1 MSEQPAENLREH
13 SPTDVVVGI
22 DGSQGSLAAARWAA
36 RFAAE
41 RGRALRL
48 AHGME
53 LVGTAKLVS
62 TAGGVTASLLE
73 AMKENS
79 RHLLDRA
86 EQAVSEEAPDL
97 PVSARVSVGSA
108 AALLIEESAEAFAV
122 IIGATGNVGILGH
135 LGSTLLAV
143 VSRAH
148 GPVIVVRADAEGAIR
163 STGPVV
169 VGVDG
174 SPVSEAAVAAAF
186 TEAAVRRTDLVA
198 IHVHN
203 DRRLE
208 SERLRKLLPEAEVES
223 AGQEV
228 LSERL
233 AGWQE
238 KFPDV
243 TVIRKTY
250 SDHPTARL
258 REWSD
263 TAQLVVV
270 GSRGRGGFTGLLL
283 GSTSNSLVQHA
294 GCPVMVVR
302 PDNSTEGR
310 DR

>member
-1 MSEQPAENLREH
+1 MSEQPVGH
-13 SPTDVVVGI
+13 SAGDVIVGI
-22 DGSQGSLAAARWAA
+22 DGSAGSLTAARWAA
-36 RFAAE
+36 GFATE

-62 TAGGVTASLLE
+62 TSGGVTSSLLE
-73 AMKENS
+73 ALKENS

-86 EQAVSEEAPDL
+86 EEAVTAETPDLAVST
-97 PVSARVSVGSA
+97 RVSVGSA
-108 AALLIEESAEAFAV
+108 AALLIEESAGAYAV
-122 IIGATGNVGILGH
+122 ILGATGNVGVLGH
-135 LGSTLLAV
+135 IGSTLLTV

-148 GPVIVVRADAEGAIR
+148 GPVIVVRTDAEGAIR

-174 SPVSEAAVAAAF
+174 SPVSEAALATAF

-198 IHVHN
+198 IHVHY

-208 SERLRKLLPEAEVES
+208 SERLRKFLPEIEVEN

-228 LSERL
+228 LGERL

-238 KFPDV
+238 EFPDV
-243 TVIRKTY
+243 TVLRKTY
-250 SDHPTARL
+250 SDNPTARL

-263 TAQLVVV
+263 SAQLVVV

-283 GSTSNSLVQHA
+283 GSTSHSLVQHA

-302 PDNSTEGR
+302 PENSTEGR

>member
-1 MSEQPAENLREH
+1 MSEQSVEH
-13 SPTDVVVGI
+13 SAGDVIVGI
-22 DGSQGSLAAARWAA
+22 DGSAGSLTAARWAA
-36 RFAAE
+36 GFATE

-62 TAGGVTASLLE
+62 TSGGVTSSLLE
-73 AMKENS
+73 ALKENS

-86 EQAVSEEAPDL
+86 EEAVTAETPDLAVST
-97 PVSARVSVGSA
+97 RVSVGSA
-108 AALLIEESAEAFAV
+108 AALLIEESAGAYAV
-122 IIGATGNVGILGH
+122 ILGATGNVGVLGH
-135 LGSTLLAV
+135 IGSTLLTV

-148 GPVIVVRADAEGAIR
+148 GPVIVVRTDAEGAIR

-174 SPVSEAAVAAAF
+174 SPVSEAALTTAF

-198 IHVHN
+198 IHVHY

-208 SERLRKLLPEAEVES
+208 SERLRKFLPEIEVEN

-228 LSERL
+228 LGERL

-238 KFPDV
+238 EFPDV
-243 TVIRKTY
+243 TVLRKTY
-250 SDHPTARL
+250 SDNPTARL

-263 TAQLVVV
+263 SAQLVVV

-283 GSTSNSLVQHA
+283 GSTSHSLVQHA

-302 PDNSTEGR
+302 PENSTEGR

>member
-1 MSEQPAENLREH
+1 MSEQSVEH
-13 SPTDVVVGI
+13 SAGDVIVGI
-22 DGSQGSLAAARWAA
+22 DGSAGSLTAARWAA
-36 RFAAE
+36 GFATE

-62 TAGGVTASLLE
+62 TSGGVTSSLLE
-73 AMKENS
+73 ALKENS

-86 EQAVSEEAPDL
+86 EEAVTAETPDLAVST
-97 PVSARVSVGSA
+97 RVSVGSA
-108 AALLIEESAEAFAV
+108 AALLIEESAGAYAV
-122 IIGATGNVGILGH
+122 ILGATGNVGVLGH
-135 LGSTLLAV
+135 IGSTLLTV

-148 GPVIVVRADAEGAIR
+148 GPVIVVRTDAEGAIR

-174 SPVSEAAVAAAF
+174 SPVSEAALATAF

-198 IHVHN
+198 IHVHY

-208 SERLRKLLPEAEVES
+208 SERLRKFLPEIEVEN

-228 LSERL
+228 LGERL

-238 KFPDV
+238 EFPDV
-243 TVIRKTY
+243 TVLRKTY
-250 SDHPTARL
+250 SDNPTARL

-263 TAQLVVV
+263 SAQLVVV

-283 GSTSNSLVQHA
+283 GSTSHSLVQHA

-302 PDNSTEGR
+302 PENSTEGR

>member
-1 MSEQPAENLREH
+1 MSEQSVEH
-13 SPTDVVVGI
+13 SAGDVIVGI
-22 DGSQGSLAAARWAA
+22 DGSAGSLTAARWAA
-36 RFAAE
+36 GFATE

-62 TAGGVTASLLE
+62 TSGGVTSSLLE
-73 AMKENS
+73 ALKENS

-86 EQAVSEEAPDL
+86 EEAVTAETPDLAVST
-97 PVSARVSVGSA
+97 RVSVGSA
-108 AALLIEESAEAFAV
+108 AALLIEESAGAYTV
-122 IIGATGNVGILGH
+122 ILGATGNVGVLGH
-135 LGSTLLAV
+135 IGSTLLTV

-148 GPVIVVRADAEGAIR
+148 GPVIVVRTDAEGAIR

-174 SPVSEAAVAAAF
+174 SPVSEAALATAF

-198 IHVHN
+198 IHVHY

-208 SERLRKLLPEAEVES
+208 SERLRKFLPEIEVEN

-228 LSERL
+228 LGERL

-238 KFPDV
+238 EFPDV
-243 TVIRKTY
+243 TVLRKTY
-250 SDHPTARL
+250 SDNPTARL

-263 TAQLVVV
+263 SAQLVVV

-283 GSTSNSLVQHA
+283 GSTSHSLVQHA

-302 PDNSTEGR
+302 PENSTEGR

>member
-1 MSEQPAENLREH
+1 M
-13 SPTDVVVGI
+13 T
-22 DGSQGSLAAARWAA
+22 AARWAA
-36 RFAAE
+36 GFATE

-62 TAGGVTASLLE
+62 TSGGVTSSLLE
-73 AMKENS
+73 ALKENS

-86 EQAVSEEAPDL
+86 EEAVTAETPDLAVST
-97 PVSARVSVGSA
+97 RVSVGSA
-108 AALLIEESAEAFAV
+108 AALLIEESAGAYAV
-122 IIGATGNVGILGH
+122 ILGATGNVGVLGH
-135 LGSTLLAV
+135 IGSTLLTV

-148 GPVIVVRADAEGAIR
+148 GPVIVVRTDAEGAIR

-174 SPVSEAAVAAAF
+174 SPVSEAALATAF

-198 IHVHN
+198 IHVHY

-208 SERLRKLLPEAEVES
+208 SERLRKFLPEIEVEN

-228 LSERL
+228 LGERL

-238 KFPDV
+238 EFPDV
-243 TVIRKTY
+243 TVLRKTY
-250 SDHPTARL
+250 SDNPTARL

-263 TAQLVVV
+263 SAQLVVV

-283 GSTSNSLVQHA
+283 GSTSHSLVQHA

-302 PDNSTEGR
+302 PENSTEGR